1 MDPTALQPHAAP
13 RGRALADVPDVMP
26 PSSEPQASDFG
37 ERELVVRLQA
47 GESDAYERVVRELG
61 GRLFA
66 TALRML
72 KNEDDAREAVQD
84 AFLSAFRNIK
94 NFDEKA
100 KLSTW
105 LHRIVI
111 NASLMKLRT
120 KRRKPSVSLDALT
133 TRPNG
138 ESGGEPPVASWRRG
152 EDGADDAPGEDEV
165 RERLRREIDQLPDEY
180 RTVLMLRD
188 IEELDTAETATV
200 LGVSE
205 SAVKTR
211 LHRARQALRDRLEG
225 FLADRD
231 TERDGT
237 SSSIDPR
244 EDA

>member
-1 MDPTALQPHAAP
+1 MESFALQPERLKQSLP
-13 RGRALADVPDVMP
+13 ALSDAVPP
-26 PSSEPQASDFG
+26 PAQEFG
-37 ERELVVRLQA
+37 ERELIVQLQA
-47 GESDAYERVVRELG
+47 GDSQAYERVVRELG

-84 AFLSAFRNIK
+84 AFLSAFRNIQ

-133 TRPNG
+133 ARPG
-138 ESGGEPPVASWRRG
+138 EESSGEPAVASWRRG
-152 EDGADDAPGEDEV
+152 EDGSIDAPVEEEV
-165 RERLRREIDQLPDEY
+165 RQRLRSEIDELPDEY

-200 LGVSE
+200 LGLSE

-211 LHRARQALRDRLEG
+211 LHRARQALRDRLKGYFLEG
-225 FLADRD
+225 V
-231 TERDGT
+231 RDGGPAEGGASGAT
-237 SSSIDPR
+237 Q
-244 EDA
+244 EGA